1 MINNINSPNS
11 YQVSSSGLKQDDIQK
26 TLSKSKQA
34 VSDNFESNS
43 AVKTVGGTKDPDVMR
58 KTLLLLPPLVV
69 VNRFADKLIGGTE
82 EKSILTKVANV
93 GDKISN
99 VLHLDKLV
107 SNETDSKVSNFMKN
121 NRFFKYFSND
131 FKAIPK
137 TSMAKSQTMAEKYSQ
152 ELVSNLTE
160 LKYNPNFAELFTSG
174 RNGLSQKTLQALEKL
189 GPLKNAVTDD
199 YLVSVMN
206 ALEDLAVKSIDDVD
220 KTAITNLQSKI
231 VDFAVKAS
239 EGNVS
244 STKGLADDIAA
255 VLSKFMSNEKYK
267 DVVLSSKDETIK
279 VLSSVSQKASSTL
292 GTDQLIGVV
301 DDIMSKGVDTIK
313 QGSLT
318 SDPVSLSTLQ
328 NKLKASSSK
337 LGKTGIGKGLA
348 KGTLKAKDVITF
360 GGGLLSLA
368 FTANAIIQASKA
380 AKEAPKG
387 EKKSTF
393 MHVLS
398 EQYIGMILFQ
408 PSINLL
414 YKAGGNKYRGMTE
427 AGRAALKD
435 LIAKTNADETIT
447 KEALKVAKIQKD
459 LLIKGVDKDKVATL
473 TGKGLAEVKTAAKTL
488 KNEGAK
494 LKFWE
499 KPLKLMGKILD
510 TGLDKMQKPKF
521 AKLPVLGKVKIP
533 QPTLKGFVGGLGRFA
548 LIMFVIQPFIQKP
561 ITKLCHKIFGKPET
575 YLKKQEASSSANNAQ
590 QPQAVSAQPNAQQPA
605 PAIQNPAEVVN
616 NNVNSETNLIKK
628 WTLSPIDEANNQPQV
643 QVQPQTVPNNGL
655 NPLPAAAISNAQS
668 VSQPLEPKQN
678 EEIPALNLFN
688 KDKKAENSERY
699 IPSITPVQ
707 AEDNEAALQAE
718 VNSILK
724 STDSIIANSKK
735 YL

>member
-1 MINNINSPNS
+1 MINNLNSPIS
-11 YQVSSSGLKQDDIQK
+11 YQVSSSGLKQDEIQK
-26 TLSKSKQA
+26 KLSVSKQA

-58 KTLLLLPPLVV
+58 KTLLLLPPLMV
-69 VNRFADKLIGGTE
+69 VNRLVDKLIGGTE
-82 EKSILTKVANV
+82 ENSLLKKAANV

-99 VLHLDKLV
+99 VLHLDKIV
-107 SNETDSKVSNFMKN
+107 SEETGSKISNFMKN

-131 FKAIPK
+131 FKAIPR
-137 TSMAKSQTMAEKYSQ
+137 TSMAKSQTMTEKYSQ
-152 ELVSNLTE
+152 ELISNLTE
-160 LKYNPNFAELFTSG
+160 LKYNPNFAELFSNG
-174 RNGLSQKTLQALEKL
+174 RNALSQRTLQALGEL

-206 ALEDLAVKSIDDVD
+206 ALEDLAVKSIDDID
-220 KTAITNLQSKI
+220 KGAISDLQAKI
-231 VDFAVKAS
+231 VDFAVKSS
-239 EGNVS
+239 EGKIS
-244 STKGLADDIAA
+244 STKGLADDIAS

-279 VLSSVSQKASSTL
+279 VLSSISQKSGSTL
-292 GTDQLIGVV
+292 GTDQIINVV

-313 QGSLT
+313 QGGLT

-368 FTANAIIQASKA
+368 FTANALIQASKA

-414 YKAGGNKYRGMTE
+414 YKIGGNKYRGMTE
-427 AGRAALKD
+427 AGRTALKD
-435 LIAKTNADETIT
+435 LITKTNADESLT
-447 KEALKVAKIQKD
+447 KEALKIAKIQKD
-459 LLIKGVDKDKVATL
+459 LLIKGVDKDKVAQL
-473 TGKGLAEVKTAAKTL
+473 TGKGLAEAKTAANSL

-494 LKFWE
+494 LKLWE
-499 KPLKLMGKILD
+499 KPLKLMGRILD
-510 TGLDKMQKPKF
+510 AGLDKMQKPKF
-521 AKLPVLGKVKIP
+521 AKLPVLGKVKLP

-575 YLKKQEASSSANNAQ
+575 YLKKQETSNSTNEQ
-590 QPQAVSAQPNAQQPA
+590 QNQNVTEQQTALQPD
-605 PAIQNPAEVVN
+605 IQNSDN
-616 NNVNSETNLIKK
+616 LVNSETNLIKK
-628 WTLSPIDEANNQPQV
+628 WTQSPLDNMNTQPQV
-643 QVQPQTVPNNGL
+643 QVQPQILSNNMTQQNTFTDG
-655 NPLPAAAISNAQS
+655 SNSQIA
-668 VSQPLEPKQN
+668 SQPIEQSN
-678 EEIPALNLFN
+678 EEISALNLFN
-688 KDKKAENSERY
+688 KDKKADNSSRY
-699 IPSITPVQ
+699 IPSITPAQVSNKE
-707 AEDNEAALQAE
+707 AELQE
-718 VNSILK
+718 QVNSILK